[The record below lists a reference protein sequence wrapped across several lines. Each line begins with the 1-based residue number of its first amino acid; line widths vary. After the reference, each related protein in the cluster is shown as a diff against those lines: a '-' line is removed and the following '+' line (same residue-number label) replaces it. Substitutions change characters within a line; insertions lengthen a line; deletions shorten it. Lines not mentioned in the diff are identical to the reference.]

1 MALDSVLKL
10 DLNFEKNH
18 QKICNLVIT
27 VMELKI
33 HVSNIFFGKYVLKCH
48 EKTFLDRIQN
58 WIRNF
63 LLLKYLVSGSEK
75 IVSVLQH

>member
-48 EKTFLDRIQN
+48 EKTF
-58 WIRNF
+58 
-63 LLLKYLVSGSEK
+63 
-75 IVSVLQH
+75 